1 MSLLLIVFTFVNI
14 YDRIGIK
21 VNIIKRESITKFS
34 KRSIDMPYTVEEGG
48 RLNNYAKE
56 PKMYV
61 AREATQTEKRNYII
75 VAALGVALIGGL
87 IALAAIV
94 S

>member
-1 MSLLLIVFTFVNI
+1 
-14 YDRIGIK
+14 
-21 VNIIKRESITKFS
+21 
-34 KRSIDMPYTVEEGG
+34 MPYTVEEGG

-61 AREATQTEKRNYII
+61 AQEMTQTEKRNYII
-75 VAALGVALIGGL
+75 LSALGFALIGGL

>member
-1 MSLLLIVFTFVNI
+1 
-14 YDRIGIK
+14 
-21 VNIIKRESITKFS
+21 
-34 KRSIDMPYTVEEGG
+34 MPYTVEEGG

-61 AREATQTEKRNYII
+61 AQEPTQTEKRNYII
-75 VAALGVALIGGL
+75 ISALGFALIGAL